1 MSKVFRVFEISHPFD
16 SFLGCNSPSD
26 CCRVKEKLWAFSAV
40 GSSLPALLLM
50 IVDEAKTPEH
60 LQHTENLNYVCASLL
75 EEPPLD
81 LCVLF
86 FDATY
91 MTVDPQLLSKNV
103 H

>member
-1 MSKVFRVFEISHPFD
+1 MGIFCS
-16 SFLGCNSPSD
+16 
-26 CCRVKEKLWAFSAV
+26 WQ
-40 GSSLPALLLM
+40 LLASTV
-50 IVDEAKTPEH
+50 VDEAKTPEH